1 MKCHI
6 SNSYRKQLVEIE
18 FDRKA
23 FSGCVSE
30 VSFKLSRKSFGIPI
44 IDEGGEKAKKVFA
57 LGK

>member
-1 MKCHI
+1 M
-6 SNSYRKQLVEIE
+6 EIE